1 MPSDQNRIYFTP
13 LCFALGVMSLSLVPA
28 HAHAAAMI
36 AIMGDGSNVPFKF
49 NPANVTIKSGD
60 KVTWANET
68 SVEHSVTPD
77 GGFQKKLK
85 GKDIAASKGSSG
97 VIKAGPGPI
106 RYHCKYHPSMK
117 GTVTVTGR

>member
-1 MPSDQNRIYFTP
+1 MPRDQNRIYFTLP
-13 LCFALGVMSLSLVPA
+13 CFVLGVTSLSLVPA

-36 AIMGDGSNVPFKF
+36 AIMGDGSNVPFSF
-49 NPANVTIKSGD
+49 SPAKVTIKSGD
-60 KVTWANET
+60 KVTWVNRT

-85 GKDIAASKGSSG
+85 GKDVAASKEYSV

-117 GTVTVTGR
+117 GTITVTGR

>member
-13 LCFALGVMSLSLVPA
+13 LCFVLGVTSLSLVPV

-36 AIMGDGSNVPFKF
+36 AIMGDGSNVPFSF
-49 NPANVTIKSGD
+49 SPANVTIKSGD
-60 KVTWANET
+60 KVTWVNRT

-85 GKDIAASKGSSG
+85 GKDVAASKEYSV

-117 GTVTVTGR
+117 GTITVTGR